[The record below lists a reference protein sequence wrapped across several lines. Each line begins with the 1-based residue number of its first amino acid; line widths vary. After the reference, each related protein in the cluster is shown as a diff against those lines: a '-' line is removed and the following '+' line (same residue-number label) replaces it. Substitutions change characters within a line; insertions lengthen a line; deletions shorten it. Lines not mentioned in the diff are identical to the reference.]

1 MSEHDSPRNEAPA
14 PRDRDVVI
22 GVAFRRS
29 LFVGGGVAVV
39 VGGFLIARA
48 MFDGEEARI
57 AEEFQVEA
65 PGIDTEPAPE
75 VIESSMPFTDQTESW
90 GVDFVRDNGARGAKL
105 LPESLGGGVAIAD
118 LDDDGRPDLLFVDGG
133 ELLDESAGPRL
144 VVYRNAREADGTPR
158 FDRVEG
164 VPSMPGHGMGL
175 AMGDVDRDGDA
186 DVYVSMMGRDRLFR
200 NDSSPGEI
208 RLVDAT
214 DVFGVPDDHA
224 WSTAVG
230 FVDIDRDD
238 DLDLVGL
245 CYVDWSPE
253 IDAAVDFRID
263 GLGRAY
269 GPPTGF
275 GGTVPFL
282 LLNEIDDEGN
292 VRLREVSEA
301 RGLRQANP
309 ETGEP
314 EGKGLALAIV
324 DLDQDGDLDLVG
336 ANDTTA
342 NAAWINDGTGRFQER
357 GRRLGV
363 AFDRSGSATG
373 AMGIDVA
380 SRSGRSGLETII
392 AIGNFANEPSSL
404 FIRRPGEIG
413 FFDDAA
419 TEGISGPTRRA
430 LTFGLLFSDLDLDG
444 VEDLV
449 QANGHLEEEIS
460 IVQSSQKYR
469 QPGQVFRGLPGSRG
483 GGFREV
489 PVEAIGDLGQPVV
502 GRGLASG
509 DLDLDGD
516 LDLVLTQVAGRPL
529 VLRNDAARGRG
540 VQVRLDGTPGNRR
553 GIGAELVAIIDGRT
567 VIRRIMP
574 TRSYLSQVEPVAVF
588 GLGDADAIDRLEIRW
603 PDGVVTEVDGPIEP
617 GRVRFGR

>member
-1 MSEHDSPRNEAPA
+1 M
-14 PRDRDVVI
+14 
-22 GVAFRRS
+22 
-29 LFVGGGVAVV
+29 

-175 AMGDVDRDGDA
+175 ALGDVDRDGDA

-200 NDSSPGEI
+200 NDSSPGAI

-253 IDAAVDFRID
+253 IDAAVDFK
-263 GLGRAY
+263 
-269 GPPTGF
+269 P
-275 GGTVPFL
+275 L
-282 LLNEIDDEGN
+282 LDKYLSDDEN
-292 VRLREVSEA
+292 SVDDKLPRRSDF
-301 RGLRQANP
+301 NP
-309 ETGEP
+309 
-314 EGKGLALAIV
+314 
-324 DLDQDGDLDLVG
+324 
-336 ANDTTA
+336 
-342 NAAWINDGTGRFQER
+342 
-357 GRRLGV
+357 
-363 AFDRSGSATG
+363 
-373 AMGIDVA
+373 
-380 SRSGRSGLETII
+380 
-392 AIGNFANEPSSL
+392 
-404 FIRRPGEIG
+404 
-413 FFDDAA
+413 
-419 TEGISGPTRRA
+419 
-430 LTFGLLFSDLDLDG
+430 
-444 VEDLV
+444 
-449 QANGHLEEEIS
+449 IS
-460 IVQSSQKYR
+460 IR
-469 QPGQVFRGLPGSRG
+469 C
-483 GGFREV
+483 
-489 PVEAIGDLGQPVV
+489 
-502 GRGLASG
+502 
-509 DLDLDGD
+509 
-516 LDLVLTQVAGRPL
+516 
-529 VLRNDAARGRG
+529 
-540 VQVRLDGTPGNRR
+540 
-553 GIGAELVAIIDGRT
+553 
-567 VIRRIMP
+567 
-574 TRSYLSQVEPVAVF
+574 
-588 GLGDADAIDRLEIRW
+588 
-603 PDGVVTEVDGPIEP
+603 
-617 GRVRFGR
+617 